1 MYYSCLDSRPS
12 FVQLIAP
19 LQKEV
24 KIKATI
30 LINNTSNDLSHKVK
44 KASKQII
51 APSTRVEQRARGGQK
66 KLCAYNLLL
75 LFFL

>member
-1 MYYSCLDSRPS
+1 MYYSCLDSGPS

-24 KIKATI
+24 KVKATI
-30 LINNTSNDLSHKVK
+30 LINNTSNDLSHEVK

-51 APSTRVEQRARGGQK
+51 EPSTRAEQRGGEGGPK
-66 KLCAYNLLL
+66 KIMCV
-75 LFFL
+75 